1 MMKDFLKGGTGIVLL
16 VVVALGLTTGLGIF
30 AAHYDNW
37 FSKQTAEPRGQ
48 KAVRENTQANG
59 AFRQAAYEGFFE
71 LCSAAQTDQDQ
82 IETLE
87 EEKKDA
93 SSDRVDNLNTSISAL
108 KMSLSE
114 TVNEY
119 NTKAN
124 EYTRAQFLD
133 SKLPYPLNAKDTI
146 QCV

>member
-1 MMKDFLKGGTGIVLL
+1 MGFFKTTTG
-16 VVVALGLTTGLGIF
+16 VVVGLVAVIALFTAIGIGS
-30 AAHYDNW
+30 AHFDNW
-37 FSKQTAEPRGQ
+37 FSSKTAEPRGQ

-82 IETLE
+82 IETLV

-93 SSDRVDNLNTSISAL
+93 SPDRVDNLNTSISAL
-108 KMSLSE
+108 KFSLSE

-133 SKLPYPLNAKDTI
+133 NKLPYPLNAKDTI